1 MRVVLIDG
9 NALFFRCYH
18 ASKYSDLSYN
28 DIPIAAIHSFGNL
41 LNQIFKNEEIS
52 HILIAFDKGKKT
64 FRHQKDE
71 SYKATRKPLDE
82 ALIIQ
87 LKKVR
92 EMLDAY
98 NIKYYEMDD
107 YEADD
112 IIGSLAKQFAK
123 NHEVVIYSS
132 DKDLLQ
138 LVNKNISY
146 NRIVDRSNI
155 YYDLNNFKSLNDD
168 LSPSQI
174 IELKAVQGDNS
185 DNIKGIKGIG
195 LKTVLKILH
204 SYEDFEAFYQDIDNY
219 NEITPRIKKILLEG
233 YDSYKECKE
242 LVTIYQDINFDFE
255 LDDLK
260 FDLNLTNANN
270 FLDSLELRTVKKGLN
285 NIFKKEEKPIL
296 TSLSIEKG
304 NTIPTKFYREG
315 DLLYFIHN
323 HREYYNAE
331 FKAVVI
337 SDKENS
343 FLINFDD
350 FLKDDKY
357 LDFLNKH
364 HFYCYDKKFLMHNI
378 KKLNFD
384 KADDLMLMLFVLN
397 NNFKTIND
405 FLNAE
410 GIKELEP
417 LDELKKKKVKD
428 ENSLFDECLLM
439 TNALY
444 NKIDDI
450 KKALTNN
457 KSIRIYQEIELP
469 LIDIL
474 FEMENEG
481 ISVDNQKLSDIS
493 SQINQKLKT
502 LEDNIYD
509 LISEKINLNSPKQLA
524 ELIYDKLKLS
534 NSNKR
539 STDIDTLN
547 NLIDKHPFI
556 PLQIEYRKY
565 TKLNST
571 YASGLIEY
579 IGNDSKIHTIYN
591 QLIDTGRLSSK
602 SPNLQNI
609 VNKDDYSTAIR
620 KAFYAKEGYY
630 LISSDYSQI
639 ELRVLAHI
647 SDDQNLI
654 KAFINDEDIHTAT
667 AAKVFNIDPKDVSK
681 EERRKAKII
690 NFGIV
695 YGMSAFRF
703 ATENNLD
710 FFKAKEF
717 MDNYFNSYP
726 AIKNYLDDID
736 KFVAKNNY
744 VKNIFGRYR
753 YFTDIMDKNAKYRA
767 AINMPIQGSA
777 ADIMKLCMLKINKK
791 IKDSKLDMKLLLQIH
806 DELIFEVKKED
817 LNEALD
823 LVKETMEN
831 AYKLKVPLKVDIHYA
846 NNLGDLK

>member
-1 MRVVLIDG
+1 
-9 NALFFRCYH
+9 
-18 ASKYSDLSYN
+18 
-28 DIPIAAIHSFGNL
+28 
-41 LNQIFKNEEIS
+41 
-52 HILIAFDKGKKT
+52 
-64 FRHQKDE
+64 
-71 SYKATRKPLDE
+71 
-82 ALIIQ
+82 
-87 LKKVR
+87 
-92 EMLDAY
+92 
-98 NIKYYEMDD
+98 
-107 YEADD
+107 
-112 IIGSLAKQFAK
+112 
-123 NHEVVIYSS
+123 
-132 DKDLLQ
+132 
-138 LVNKNISY
+138 
-146 NRIVDRSNI
+146 
-155 YYDLNNFKSLNDD
+155 
-168 LSPSQI
+168 
-174 IELKAVQGDNS
+174 
-185 DNIKGIKGIG
+185 
-195 LKTVLKILH
+195 
-204 SYEDFEAFYQDIDNY
+204 
-219 NEITPRIKKILLEG
+219 
-233 YDSYKECKE
+233 
-242 LVTIYQDINFDFE
+242 
-255 LDDLK
+255 
-260 FDLNLTNANN
+260 
-270 FLDSLELRTVKKGLN
+270 
-285 NIFKKEEKPIL
+285 
-296 TSLSIEKG
+296 
-304 NTIPTKFYREG
+304 
-315 DLLYFIHN
+315 
-323 HREYYNAE
+323 
-331 FKAVVI
+331 
-337 SDKENS
+337 
-343 FLINFDD
+343 
-350 FLKDDKY
+350 
-357 LDFLNKH
+357 
-364 HFYCYDKKFLMHNI
+364 
-378 KKLNFD
+378 
-384 KADDLMLMLFVLN
+384 MLMLFVLN

-450 KKALTNN
+450 KKALANN

-502 LEDNIYD
+502 LEDNIYT
-509 LISEKINLNSPKQLA
+509 LTSEKINLNSPKQLA

-695 YGMSAFRF
+695 YGMSSFRF

-823 LVKETMEN
+823 LVKETMEK

-846 NNLGDLK
+846 DNLGDLK